1 MYSTHL
7 DARLQ
12 SQLATW
18 KLSARYNPAV
28 LALKASGK
36 LKDAGKMDWDEIVAF
51 VNNHERS
58 EQRLNGDDTL
68 DGRAMATTMR
78 GRRRGAHRD
87 GAAETRDC
95 FNCGETGHL
104 ARNCKKARRA
114 RQHEGEEDDDDDDE
128 AGAARESATPREG
141 AAATARRRGDRRHLR
156 AAAIMALTSDE
167 ELDEYEVG
175 GHQGL
180 RGELRC

>member
-1 MYSTHL
+1 M
-7 DARLQ
+7 
-12 SQLATW
+12 
-18 KLSARYNPAV
+18 

-36 LKDAGKMDWDEIVAF
+36 LKDAGKIDWDEIVAF

-78 GRRRGAHRD
+78 GRRRGAQRD

-114 RQHEGEEDDDDDDE
+114 RQHEGEEEYHDEE
-128 AGAARESATPREG
+128 AGAAGASAT
-141 AAATARRRGDRRHLR
+141 TRRREDRHLR